1 MLTLL
6 IFVSSCATQ
15 PLKTVADSQAEFHKI
30 CVEGSGRGRIELLTT
45 KHTFTYESQF
55 DRAGNKFDLVLDFPV
70 VGEKALY
77 ISLDPEVMNRE
88 IKSSEISSMLNEQ
101 LEGNSNKKRIAKAI
115 EEFFVFASDFMRFK
129 AARTYPKHYS
139 SSFVDGHFVLER
151 NTNSYRFSVDNFS
164 SNENFYERT
173 VFKIFI
179 KDLSPN
185 AILTLFLVPQSCDK

>member
-1 MLTLL
+1 M
-6 IFVSSCATQ
+6 
-15 PLKTVADSQAEFHKI
+15 
-30 CVEGSGRGRIELLTT
+30 EGSGRGRIELLTT
-45 KHTFTYESQF
+45 KYTFTYESQF
-55 DRAGNKFDLVLDFPV
+55 DRRGNKFDLVLDFPV

-77 ISLDPEVMNRE
+77 ISLDPEEMNRT
-88 IKSSEISSMLNEQ
+88 IKSSEIAEMLNEQ
-101 LEGNSNKKRIAKAI
+101 LEGNSNKKRIAKAV

-129 AARTYPKHYS
+129 AAKTYPKHYS

-151 NTNSYRFSVDNFS
+151 NTNSYRFAVDNFS

-185 AILTLFLVPQSCDK
+185 AILTLFLVPQSCEK